1 MGLLVAIIL
10 GALVGWLA
18 SRMLGRDEGILMSVV
33 IGVIGSFIGSL
44 ISKMFTGSDQSFL
57 SFSWVGLLWSLAGAL
72 ILVALMN
79 AITHRTHHQI

>member
-1 MGLLVAIIL
+1 MGLLIAIIF
-10 GALVGWLA
+10 
-18 SRMLGRDEGILMSVV
+18 GI
-33 IGVIGSFIGSL
+33 IGSFIGSL

-79 AITHRTHHQI
+79 AFSHRTHHQI